1 MSVQNPFELLV
12 ENASNNPD
20 GIAVASTGLTLT
32 WHEMHDLAV
41 RFASRLRKAGVKPG
55 QVVAISANQVIE
67 AVLIAA
73 VFHEAAI
80 SCTLPK
86 NFKETAEF
94 KFDWLFSAEPNAAF
108 ARRNVV
114 IDDQWVQAAS
124 YESLGNPMHEYEDEQ
139 SICRLVF
146 SSGTTGNPKAV
157 PFSIKN
163 IHYRTVSAANYWMP
177 EQPFMA
183 LLALP
188 SVSGFQTYFASLSL
202 GHTYFAPGNAIDNAQ
217 LIAKYQVK
225 AIKASPIQLSEL
237 LAEAKSQN
245 LKLES
250 LKVIE
255 SAGSTLPDQLAV
267 ELERYF
273 GAQVVNLYGSSE
285 VGTVATRTALSQSN
299 GLAGKIVGDVEVQI
313 VDEHLNQL
321 AAGETGTIRIKRA
334 HQALGYFRNSEAS
347 ETGFKQGWFYP
358 GDRGYIQGDQLYLAG
373 RTSELL
379 NAAGVK
385 VDPNRIEQV
394 ALEFEGIEDAA
405 AFTKVLENS
414 VEVIA
419 LAVVSSKPIDAQ
431 KLSEFLKVN
440 LGDAAPK
447 YILRKTEISRTLTG
461 KVLRSELK

>member
-1 MSVQNPFELLV
+1 M
-12 ENASNNPD
+12 
-20 GIAVASTGLTLT
+20 
-32 WHEMHDLAV
+32 
-41 RFASRLRKAGVKPG
+41 
-55 QVVAISANQVIE
+55 
-67 AVLIAA
+67 
-73 VFHEAAI
+73 
-80 SCTLPK
+80 
-86 NFKETAEF
+86 
-94 KFDWLFSAEPNAAF
+94 
-108 ARRNVV
+108 
-114 IDDQWVQAAS
+114 
-124 YESLGNPMHEYEDEQ
+124 
-139 SICRLVF
+139 
-146 SSGTTGNPKAV
+146 
-157 PFSIKN
+157 
-163 IHYRTVSAANYWMP
+163 
-177 EQPFMA
+177 
-183 LLALP
+183 
-188 SVSGFQTYFASLSL
+188 
-202 GHTYFAPGNAIDNAQ
+202 
-217 LIAKYQVK
+217 
-225 AIKASPIQLSEL
+225 
-237 LAEAKSQN
+237 
-245 LKLES
+245 
-250 LKVIE
+250 
-255 SAGSTLPDQLAV
+255 
-267 ELERYF
+267 
-273 GAQVVNLYGSSE
+273 NLYGSSE

-347 ETGFKQGWFYP
+347 ETGFKQVWFYP